1 MPNMHDTSLPPAAQP
16 IAANASLSMAMV
28 DSGTSLLALPP
39 AMAQAFGE
47 VVLTA
52 AKQAHLPLNASVTD
66 GICFQGVTINEAAVA
81 LPPLT
86 FVFGNSVNVT
96 GEHLTWL
103 WHGCRCHAAAQ
114 AAWCATRTGAVESCR
129 LPAVQCCVRS
139 ESTTKVPAAILFA
152 AFAVPADNYLAPAP
166 GWDAPCVAVEPS
178 STEFPMLGAKPLQKV
193 AVAVRNSKQSLGF
206 KRVRRCID
214 LVEFQ
219 GPDKLTS
226 FLGRAENAVAA

>member
-1 MPNMHDTSLPPAAQP
+1 MYLVELTALELGSAGSVPAPKLVSNQLQAARSIQRAGWAFRSGGSVVEVSNRTVSTPMPNMHHTSLPPAAQP

-96 GEHLTWL
+96 GEQLTWL

-129 LPAVQCCVRS
+129 LPAVQCCVS
-139 ESTTKVPAAILFA
+139 
-152 AFAVPADNYLAPAP
+152 
-166 GWDAPCVAVEPS
+166 
-178 STEFPMLGAKPLQKV
+178 Q
-193 AVAVRNSKQSLGF
+193 
-206 KRVRRCID
+206 
-214 LVEFQ
+214 
-219 GPDKLTS
+219 
-226 FLGRAENAVAA
+226 